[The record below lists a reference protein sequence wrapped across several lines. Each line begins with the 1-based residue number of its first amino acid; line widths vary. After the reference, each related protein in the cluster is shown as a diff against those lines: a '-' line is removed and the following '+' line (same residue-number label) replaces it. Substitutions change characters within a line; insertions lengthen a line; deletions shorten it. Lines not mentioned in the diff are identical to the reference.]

1 MKPAIRSLPALAAL
15 ALAVAGCADLADHD
29 YRLRYPIGVEQHTAI
44 LDVGSLDAD
53 QDRIAAFA
61 GDFLKTGGDGRVFV
75 TVNGRTAE
83 DADAI
88 AMAQDIGATL
98 RGLGLAAREIELRL
112 TVGDAAQR
120 RAVLTYAFYVARP
133 PECGRYSRDVTT
145 NLDNSPTDNF
155 GCSIQRNL
163 GAMIANP
170 RDLLGPR
177 DGGEGRYGSRG
188 ANVVGKYERGVA
200 IASPKEV
207 SVSKTSTSTS
217 K

>member
-1 MKPAIRSLPALAAL
+1 MKPAIRSLAVLAAL
-15 ALAVAGCADLADHD
+15 VPVVAGCADLADHD
-29 YRLRYPIGVEQHTAI
+29 YRVRYPIGVEQHTAI

-75 TVNGRTAE
+75 TVNGRTSD

-98 RGLGLAAREIELRL
+98 RNLGLAAGEIELRL

-133 PECGRYSRDVTT
+133 PECGQYRRDVTT

-170 RDLLGPR
+170 RDLLTLQ
-177 DGGEGRYGSRG
+177 DGGPGRYGSRG
-188 ANVVGKYERGVA
+188 ADVVGKYQRGVA

-207 SVSKTSTSTS
+207 SVSKTTS

>member
-1 MKPAIRSLPALAAL
+1 MKPAIRSLPVLAVL
-15 ALAVAGCADLADHD
+15 ALVVAGCADLADHD

-44 LDVGSLDAD
+44 LDVGPLDAD

-61 GDFLKTGGDGRVFV
+61 GDFLKTGGDGKVFV
-75 TVNGRTAE
+75 TVNGRTSD

-98 RGLGLAAREIELRL
+98 RGLGLAAGEIELRL
-112 TVGDAAQR
+112 TVGDAAER

-133 PECGRYSRDVTT
+133 PECSQYSRDITT

-163 GAMIANP
+163 SAMIANP
-170 RDLLGPR
+170 RDLLGPQ
-177 DGGEGRYGSRG
+177 DGGAGRYGGRSV
-188 ANVVGKYERGVA
+188 NVVDKYQRGVV
-200 IASPKEV
+200 ISSPKEV
-207 SVSKTSTSTS
+207 SVSKTGS